1 MRVLLLLVL
10 AGAIIS
16 MLLQAAFTDLTERM
30 EKAQKECNGHLIDSS
45 QGFICYP
52 KH

>member
-1 MRVLLLLVL
+1 MRVLLLLL
-10 AGAIIS
+10 AGAAIS
-16 MLLQAAFTDLTERM
+16 ALLQSAFVDMTERM

-52 KH
+52 YH